1 MMVISVSLGAQ
12 SYPIILDSGVLSH
25 AGEHLALARRVLVV
39 TDSGVPEEY
48 AETVAGAC
56 RQARICTVP
65 AGESSKNMDSYQ
77 QLLGEML
84 ALGMGRGDCVV
95 AVGGGMVGDLA
106 GFAAATYMRGVDFY
120 NVPTTLLAQVDSSV
134 GGKTAIDMNGVKN
147 IVGAFHQPCAVL
159 IDTDTLRSLSRRQM
173 AAGLAESV
181 KMAMTCDAALLELI
195 ESSSDLTAD
204 LPEII
209 ARSLSIKARVVEQDP
224 TEQGLRRV
232 LNFGHTIG
240 HAVESCAGGKLLH
253 GECVAMGMLPMCGP
267 ALRPRLTNILRKCG
281 LPTECGFTPRQLL
294 PYLLHDKKAFSD
306 GISVVMVDEPGSFRM
321 EKQAPEEI
329 LRRWEETEI

>member
-25 AGEHLALARRVLVV
+25 AGEHQDLARRVLVV

-65 AGESSKNMDSYQ
+65 AGESSKNMGSYQ

-147 IVGAFHQPCAVL
+147 IVGAFHQPRAVL
-159 IDTDTLRSLSRRQM
+159 IDTETLRSLSRRQM

-209 ARSLSIKARVVEQDP
+209 ARSLSIKARVMEQDP

-267 ALRPRLTNILRKCG
+267 ALRPRLTSILRKCG

-329 LRRWEETEI
+329 LRHWEETEV

>member
-65 AGESSKNMDSYQ
+65 AGESSKNMGSYQ

-147 IVGAFHQPCAVL
+147 IVGAFHQPRAVL

-209 ARSLSIKARVVEQDP
+209 ARSLSIKARVV
-224 TEQGLRRV
+224 
-232 LNFGHTIG
+232 
-240 HAVESCAGGKLLH
+240 
-253 GECVAMGMLPMCGP
+253 
-267 ALRPRLTNILRKCG
+267 
-281 LPTECGFTPRQLL
+281 
-294 PYLLHDKKAFSD
+294 
-306 GISVVMVDEPGSFRM
+306 
-321 EKQAPEEI
+321 
-329 LRRWEETEI
+329 

>member
-1 MMVISVSLGAQ
+1 MVISVSLGTQ

-25 AGEHLALARRVLVV
+25 AGEHLDLARRVLVV

-65 AGESSKNMDSYQ
+65 AGESSKNMGSYQ

-106 GFAAATYMRGVDFY
+106 GFAAATYQRGMAFCQ
-120 NVPTTLLAQVDSSV
+120 VPASLLAAVDSSV
-134 GGKTAIDMNGVKN
+134 GGKTAVNLPGGKN
-147 IVGAFHQPCAVL
+147 QVGAFHQPRAVL

-281 LPTECGFTPRQLL
+281 LPTGCGFTPRQLL

-329 LRRWEETEI
+329 LRRWEETEV